1 MMRCIRIRKT
11 KQQQTNV
18 KKISRRLKQEKLCTE
33 NNYDEALITNGV
45 RHMKTNLNELFRM

>member
-1 MMRCIRIRKT
+1 VYKNKKNKT
-11 KQQQTNV
+11 TTNQRE
-18 KKISRRLKQEKLCTE
+18 KISRRLKQEKLCTE